1 MFSYL
6 LEKNLISEIESG
18 FNPADSCVNQPI
30 AIINA
35 ITFSFDGKY
44 EVTGTVFLDISR
56 AYDKVC
62 PEGIIHKLKS
72 NAISG
77 NLLSL
82 LTDFIKNRKQ
92 RVF

>member
-62 PEGIIHKLKS
+62 PEGIIHKLK
-72 NAISG
+72 
-77 NLLSL
+77 
-82 LTDFIKNRKQ
+82 LTQYQGIY
-92 RVF
+92 